1 MAITNATG
9 LGEPGILPGDPGST
23 YNRIDGPP
31 YLYRR
36 FGTGWVV
43 ADVLDDD
50 GMLSYDCIPMGSTS
64 DSVCVG
70 NDSRL
75 SNARTPTAHTHVI
88 EDITDYEEGGGPHNT
103 THQNGGADE
112 LNVGGLSGVL
122 AEPQTPIAHAAQ
134 HVTGN
139 DVIPNAG
146 ANPGL
151 MSSSDKSKLDGV
163 QSGATVNDTDANLK
177 NRANHTGTQAQS
189 TVTNLVGDLG
199 GKQASL
205 GFTPENAAN
214 KNAASGYPGLDGS
227 SKLAGTQ
234 QTYGSAANTACQG
247 NDSRLSDAR
256 TPLAH
261 THALAD
267 ITDEGALA
275 SKNTIA
281 TNDIDNNAVTNTK
294 AAQMATKTYKGR
306 TSAATGNAEDVAV
319 ATLKTDLVLVK
330 ADVGLGSVDN
340 TADSAKPVSSA
351 QQTALNLKTDLSVLN
366 TFLSSY
372 RTILQANG
380 SHIAGRVA
388 GTYGIPTGQPLAI
401 TGTGTLYALSTIHI
415 VGADYPTVNGL
426 AAKLRIRWQLFAN
439 DVAPFT
445 GTFIVGL
452 HPITRPG
459 TSGGAGLCI
468 YTIGAAVSGSTNT
481 FTNVAADSSNGAAG
495 SDFSLPSDGHYVI
508 GVVTSAAM
516 AANSHAHISAILQ
529 LRNA

>member
-1 MAITNATG
+1 MAITNASGT
-9 LGEPGILPGDPGST
+9 GEPGTLPGDPGST
-23 YNRIDGPP
+23 YNRSDGPP
-31 YLYRR
+31 YTYRK
-36 FGTGWVV
+36 FGNGWVA
-43 ADVLDDD
+43 ADVIDED
-50 GMLSYDCIPMGSTS
+50 GWIPFAQLPTGTS
-64 DSVCVG
+64 SAQVAIG
-70 NDSRL
+70 N
-75 SNARTPTAHTHVI
+75 HTH
-88 EDITDYEEGGGPHNT
+88 EEGGGSHNT

-112 LNVGGLSGVL
+112 INIGGLSGVL

-134 HVTGN
+134 HVNGN

-146 ANPGL
+146 ANAGL
-151 MSSSDKSKLDGV
+151 LSASDKSKLDGV
-163 QSGATVNDTDANLK
+163 QSGATANDTDANLK

-189 TVTNLVGDLG
+189 TIVNLVGDLG
-199 GKQASL
+199 NK
-205 GFTPENAAN
+205 AN
-214 KNAASGYPGLDGS
+214 S
-227 SKLAGTQ
+227 S
-234 QTYGSAANTACQG
+234 
-247 NDSRLSDAR
+247 
-256 TPLAH
+256 H
-261 THALAD
+261 THVLTD

-275 SKNTIA
+275 SKNTVA
-281 TNDIDNNAVTNTK
+281 TTDIDNNAVTNAK

-306 TSAATGNAEDVAV
+306 TSGGTGNAEDVAV
-319 ATLKTDLVLVK
+319 ATLKTDLALVK
-330 ADVGLGSVDN
+330 ADVGLSNVDN
-340 TADSAKPVSSA
+340 VADASKPVSSA

-366 TFLSSY
+366 TSLSSY

-401 TGTGTLYALSTIHI
+401 SGTGTLYALSTIHI

-508 GVVTSAAM
+508 GVVTSATM
-516 AANSHAHISAILQ
+516 AANSHVHISAILQ